1 MIKMYAPVSR
11 NKSIHSTN
19 RIFRFSDKISV
30 PLKRD
35 SISKILFYGTCF
47 CNASTIN
54 VILLINNFTEIANR
68 IIPKNLRMI

>member
-1 MIKMYAPVSR
+1 MYAPVSQ

-19 RIFRFSDKISV
+19 TIFRFSDKISV
-30 PLKRD
+30 PLKQN
-35 SISKILFYGTCF
+35 SIFKILFYGKCF